1 MVRRIES
8 LTERCVYGGYV
19 IERYSVGNLEL
30 SNSTLSRIYVV
41 ANNRRQAVRRILAVY
56 LECPEVY
63 PELHRRER
71 SAQRGRIGVELA
83 ELDSLVGTE
92 VRVWQIE
99 LIEAQAQRNSAS
111 RRRYQKASGF

>member
-56 LECPEVY
+56 L
-63 PELHRRER
+63 
-71 SAQRGRIGVELA
+71 SALKFIQNSIDEK
-83 ELDSLVGTE
+83 E
-92 VRVWQIE
+92 VRKE
-99 LIEAQAQRNSAS
+99 E
-111 RRRYQKASGF
+111 G